1 MYVESKKKEIQ
12 ISLLVKQRLRD
23 LEEKSKGKDRGRI
36 NYKVGINIYTL
47 LYIKQINNKEV
58 L

>member
-1 MYVESKKKEIQ
+1 MYVESKKKEIK
-12 ISLLVKQRLRD
+12 INLLIKQRLRNI
-23 LEEKSKGKDRGRI
+23 EEKSKGKDRGRI

-47 LYIKQINNKEV
+47 LYIKQINKEV

>member
-1 MYVESKKKEIQ
+1 MLI
-12 ISLLVKQRLRD
+12 KQRLRNI
-23 LEEKSKGKDRGRI
+23 EEKSKGKDRGRI

-47 LYIKQINNKEV
+47 VYIKQINKEV